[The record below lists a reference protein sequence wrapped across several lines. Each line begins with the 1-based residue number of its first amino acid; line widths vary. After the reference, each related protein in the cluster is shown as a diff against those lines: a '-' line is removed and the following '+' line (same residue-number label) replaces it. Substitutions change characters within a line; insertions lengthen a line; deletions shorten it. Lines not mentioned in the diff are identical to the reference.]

1 MGEEF
6 LVVKNVSKSF
16 AGVQALK
23 KVNLTIGRAEI
34 RCLVGENGSGK
45 STLIKI
51 ISGAEAPDEGEIIIN
66 GKKFFRLHPIDS
78 IREGIQVIYQD
89 FSLFPNLTAA
99 ENIAFNYL
107 LEKRRRLVD
116 WKEVHNVA
124 RKAVES
130 INVNIPL
137 DRKVEE
143 LSVADK
149 QLIAISRA
157 LLHNARLIIMD
168 EPTTALTRKEVRSLF
183 RVIKQLQQEGV
194 SILFVSH
201 KLDEVLEISEK
212 VTILRNGR
220 NVADGDRSSF
230 DRSKLVFYMTG
241 REIKESRYQ
250 YKPDATREPLLR
262 VERLG
267 CKGSFTDVSF
277 ELYPGEILGITGL
290 LGSGRTEL
298 AMALFG
304 LQPAT
309 EGNIYLDGKPVR
321 IRSVQDAIR
330 HGMGYVPED
339 RLTEGLFLP
348 QSIGNNIVV
357 SVIYRLLKRMGIIDL
372 VQKNQQI
379 MRWIKDLKIVTPSPD
394 LPVQSLSGGNQ
405 QRVVL
410 AKWLATMPKLLIL
423 NGPTVGVDIGSKSDI
438 HQIIRSLAQQ
448 GMGVIIISD
457 DIPEVVQNCNRILL
471 MKRGRIVEEFS
482 GEQVTE
488 EELTQKMI
496 GEEGLE
502 TKTKKTPTF
511 V

>member
-116 WKEVHNVA
+116 WKEVHTVA

>member
-1 MGEEF
+1 
-6 LVVKNVSKSF
+6 
-16 AGVQALK
+16 
-23 KVNLTIGRAEI
+23 
-34 RCLVGENGSGK
+34 
-45 STLIKI
+45 
-51 ISGAEAPDEGEIIIN
+51 
-66 GKKFFRLHPIDS
+66 
-78 IREGIQVIYQD
+78 
-89 FSLFPNLTAA
+89 
-99 ENIAFNYL
+99 
-107 LEKRRRLVD
+107 
-116 WKEVHNVA
+116 
-124 RKAVES
+124 
-130 INVNIPL
+130 
-137 DRKVEE
+137 
-143 LSVADK
+143 
-149 QLIAISRA
+149 
-157 LLHNARLIIMD
+157 
-168 EPTTALTRKEVRSLF
+168 
-183 RVIKQLQQEGV
+183 VIKQLQQEGV

-250 YKPDATREPLLR
+250 YKPDVTREPLLR

>member
-250 YKPDATREPLLR
+250 YKPDVTREPLLR